1 MSCPWSHH
9 STCEQVGNMVHGT
22 DEDVYFVSFVSE
34 ACRLIEREVGR
45 ANNFADFVNRAD
57 SVLPTPLPART

>member
-1 MSCPWSHH
+1 
-9 STCEQVGNMVHGT
+9 MVHGT
-22 DEDVYFVSFVSE
+22 DEDSVFCDVLFFG
-34 ACRLIEREVGR
+34 RLRVEVGR

>member
-9 STCEQVGNMVHGT
+9 STCEQVGNMVHGI
-22 DEDVYFVSFVSE
+22 DEDSVFCELCVGG
-34 ACRLIEREVGR
+34 RLSVEVGR